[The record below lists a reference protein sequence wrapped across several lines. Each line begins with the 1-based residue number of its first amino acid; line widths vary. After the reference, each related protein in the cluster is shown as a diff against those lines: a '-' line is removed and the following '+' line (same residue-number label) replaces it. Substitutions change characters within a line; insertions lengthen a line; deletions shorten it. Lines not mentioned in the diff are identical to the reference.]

1 MESVSASPCPP
12 RIIIPSTSRACST
25 RSITSPAGAL
35 PGMPSPRA
43 RKTRGRSGGTAEW
56 WSTKPREARAQ
67 EHLQVARALW
77 DSVEPDAIVLDR
89 ESGVFADPQK
99 VHVLDFRGR
108 YYNVRGTL
116 PASRHPQGRPV
127 IIQAVQS
134 GPGMEL
140 AATYAD
146 LQFSTRRTLP
156 SMEEHRAALDAKLSK
171 AGRTP

>member
-1 MESVSASPCPP
+1 M
-12 RIIIPSTSRACST
+12 
-25 RSITSPAGAL
+25 
-35 PGMPSPRA
+35 
-43 RKTRGRSGGTAEW
+43 
-56 WSTKPREARAQ
+56 
-67 EHLQVARALW
+67 W

-108 YYNVRGTL
+108 YYNVRGPL
-116 PASRHPQGRPV
+116 PALPSPQGRPV
-127 IIQAVQS
+127 IIQAGQS

-156 SMEEHRAALDAKLSK
+156 SMKEHRAALDAKLAQ
-171 AGRTP
+171 AGRTPRDCGTPGAEHIPFLRNYPEK